1 MWANSLYV
9 RTTNSRVTV
18 RTDASIVWGMAGVFG
33 VIGAVFGI
41 LGVVYSPV
49 ALGVAVPFALAGAV
63 FYLHASGRLAELA
76 YRKRRVSREQY
87 EREQRRQSSQHQ
99 GRASG
104 RSRERNRGRAGRGRA
119 GGDRQTAGGVAAS
132 GPRREDYRVLGV
144 EPGASSEAVRAAY
157 REKARELHPDR
168 GGDEAEF
175 ARVNEAYERLKDD

>member
-9 RTTNSRVTV
+9 RATNWRVTV
-18 RTDASIVWGMAGVFG
+18 RTDTSIVWGLAGTFG
-33 VIGAVFGI
+33 MLGVVFGI

-49 ALGVAVPFALAGAV
+49 ALGVAVPFALAGGV

-76 YRKRRVSREQY
+76 FRKRRVSREQY
-87 EREQRRQSSQHQ
+87 EREQRQQARQHQ

-104 RSRERNRGRAGRGRA
+104 RSRERNRGRAGAGRTSQ
-119 GGDRQTAGGVAAS
+119 RQTAGGAAAS

-144 EPGASSEAVRAAY
+144 EPGASAEAVRAAY

>member
-1 MWANSLYV
+1 M
-9 RTTNSRVTV
+9 
-18 RTDASIVWGMAGVFG
+18 RTDASIVWGMAATFG
-33 VIGAVFGI
+33 VLGVVFGI

-76 YRKRRVSREQY
+76 FRKRRVSREQY
-87 EREQRRQSSQHQ
+87 AREQRQQADQRR

-104 RSRERNRGRAGRGRA
+104 RSRERNRGRARAGRA
-119 GGDRQTAGGVAAS
+119 GRQQQTASREPAS

-168 GGDEAEF
+168 GGDEDEF
-175 ARVNEAYERLKDD
+175 ARVNEAYERLKTE

>member
-1 MWANSLYV
+1 M
-9 RTTNSRVTV
+9 
-18 RTDASIVWGMAGVFG
+18 RTDASIVWGMAATFGAVGVVFG
-33 VIGAVFGI
+33 V

-87 EREQRRQSSQHQ
+87 EREQRQQTSQHQ

-104 RSRERNRGRAGRGRA
+104 RSRERNRGRAGAGRG
-119 GGDRQTAGGVAAS
+119 GGRQTASGAAS

-144 EPGASSEAVRAAY
+144 EPGASSDAVRAAY

-168 GGDEAEF
+168 GGDEDEF

>member
-1 MWANSLYV
+1 
-9 RTTNSRVTV
+9 V
-18 RTDASIVWGMAGVFG
+18 RTDASIVWGMAGTFGVLGVVFG
-33 VIGAVFGI
+33 V

-49 ALGVAVPFALAGAV
+49 ALGVAVPFGLAGAV

-87 EREQRRQSSQHQ
+87 EREQRRQSRQQ
-99 GRASG
+99 RGRASG
-104 RSRERNRGRAGRGRA
+104 RSRERNRGRAGRTSR
-119 GGDRQTAGGVAAS
+119 DRQTAGGVAAS

-144 EPGASSEAVRAAY
+144 EPGASSEAVQAAY

-168 GGDEAEF
+168 GGDAEEF